1 MLSIAQ
7 QIYYKWD
14 ICHKKSTSDEGRF
27 TGVLSESKVDLNP
40 HQVEA
45 ALFAFKSPLSKGAIL
60 ADEVGLGKTIEAGI
74 LLSELWAE
82 HKRHILIIVPASLRN
97 QWSMELLEKF
107 FLPSLILEQGSYK
120 TIAAKT
126 ENPFQTDESIIICS
140 YQFAVTHADELSKV
154 MWNLVVIDEA
164 HKLRNVYKKGNV
176 TANVL
181 KETLRP
187 YKKILLTATPLQ
199 NNLRELYG
207 LISIIDDEFFSSVQT
222 FEEQYNTISIR
233 DNSKY
238 GELKARIAH
247 IAHRTLRNQV
257 QEYVKYTKRIPFVQ
271 EYHPSK
277 KEIDL
282 YEAVSDYL
290 FREGT
295 YGIPDRIRPLL
306 SFLYRKIMSSSAYAL
321 SFTLQSTIERLKR
334 IKDEGRQI
342 LSMSSVLN
350 DLETIDND
358 DNSDS
363 YETVEISEQDKAAI
377 DNEIEEL
384 RHYVSMAEGIGCE
397 TKAQALLKALT
408 ASFDKVE
415 RLGGLRRAL
424 IFTESRKTQE
434 YLKNFFEANGFRDK
448 VVCFN
453 GTNSNDEANNIYQ
466 KWLLTHAGTSYV
478 TGNFQIDKKQ
488 ALVDFFKDSAE
499 IMIATEAGAEGINLQ
514 FCSLVVNYDMPWNPQ
529 RIEQRIGRCHRYGQK
544 HDVVVVNFVNKANA
558 ADCRVYE
565 LLSTKFNLF
574 EGVLGSSD
582 EILGSIDSTFDLESR
597 LSSILRVCRTES
609 EINKAF
615 DSLQKELEDV
625 ISERIKD
632 TKKTLL
638 ENFDEDVVNLLKV
651 RQDDDE
657 KRIDSYIRH
666 FWKLA
671 LVALNGFISD
681 INENTSSFKL
691 DADISNEIK
700 AGVYSVNKKETDKIQ
715 IRATSSIGSY
725 ILRQIPYLNV
735 VEDVTFDLTSYPYRS
750 ILLEEYKDKAGWL
763 IAYEVSSTNEYDDEE
778 NIIFC
783 AITDDKYVLPAEFGF
798 KLLELE
804 AKESVTCKLPDHIK
818 EDTEYIFDK
827 NIEKYKDQV
836 NARMEEYASYEI
848 EKYESWSDDK
858 LVPLQKEIIDIRKER
873 DTIHR
878 QIRKEKDIKT
888 KLLLKKQENHLSEK
902 LSKKQRQLFDL
913 EDEYNKNVDT
923 MTTKLLKSL
932 ECNFDKRT
940 LFSIRWRIV

>member
-1 MLSIAQ
+1 
-7 QIYYKWD
+7 
-14 ICHKKSTSDEGRF
+14 
-27 TGVLSESKVDLNP
+27 
-40 HQVEA
+40 
-45 ALFAFKSPLSKGAIL
+45 
-60 ADEVGLGKTIEAGI
+60 
-74 LLSELWAE
+74 
-82 HKRHILIIVPASLRN
+82 
-97 QWSMELLEKF
+97 
-107 FLPSLILEQGSYK
+107 
-120 TIAAKT
+120 
-126 ENPFQTDESIIICS
+126 
-140 YQFAVTHADELSKV
+140 

-247 IAHRTLRNQV
+247 IAHRTLRKQV

-306 SFLYRKIMSSSAYAL
+306 SLLYRKIMSSSAYAL

-448 VVCFN
+448 VVCFQ
-453 GTNSNDEANNIYQ
+453 T
-466 KWLLTHAGTSYV
+466 
-478 TGNFQIDKKQ
+478 
-488 ALVDFFKDSAE
+488 
-499 IMIATEAGAEGINLQ
+499 
-514 FCSLVVNYDMPWNPQ
+514 
-529 RIEQRIGRCHRYGQK
+529 
-544 HDVVVVNFVNKANA
+544 
-558 ADCRVYE
+558 
-565 LLSTKFNLF
+565 
-574 EGVLGSSD
+574 
-582 EILGSIDSTFDLESR
+582 
-597 LSSILRVCRTES
+597 
-609 EINKAF
+609 
-615 DSLQKELEDV
+615 
-625 ISERIKD
+625 
-632 TKKTLL
+632 
-638 ENFDEDVVNLLKV
+638 
-651 RQDDDE
+651 
-657 KRIDSYIRH
+657 
-666 FWKLA
+666 
-671 LVALNGFISD
+671 
-681 INENTSSFKL
+681 
-691 DADISNEIK
+691 
-700 AGVYSVNKKETDKIQ
+700 
-715 IRATSSIGSY
+715 
-725 ILRQIPYLNV
+725 
-735 VEDVTFDLTSYPYRS
+735 
-750 ILLEEYKDKAGWL
+750 
-763 IAYEVSSTNEYDDEE
+763 
-778 NIIFC
+778 
-783 AITDDKYVLPAEFGF
+783 
-798 KLLELE
+798 
-804 AKESVTCKLPDHIK
+804 
-818 EDTEYIFDK
+818 
-827 NIEKYKDQV
+827 
-836 NARMEEYASYEI
+836 
-848 EKYESWSDDK
+848 
-858 LVPLQKEIIDIRKER
+858 
-873 DTIHR
+873 
-878 QIRKEKDIKT
+878 
-888 KLLLKKQENHLSEK
+888 
-902 LSKKQRQLFDL
+902 
-913 EDEYNKNVDT
+913 
-923 MTTKLLKSL
+923 
-932 ECNFDKRT
+932 
-940 LFSIRWRIV
+940 